1 MSEQGLA
8 QVMDRYSSDA
18 SFRDKIRAD
27 PQGAIRSSGIQLNE
41 QEMEAIQSMD
51 WALPDEQLKERVS
64 KFFPS

>member
-8 QVMDRYSSDA
+8 QVMDRYSNDA
-18 SFRDKIRAD
+18 TFRDKIRAD

-51 WALPDEQLKERVS
+51 WAPARRAAQGAREQVL
-64 KFFPS
+64 